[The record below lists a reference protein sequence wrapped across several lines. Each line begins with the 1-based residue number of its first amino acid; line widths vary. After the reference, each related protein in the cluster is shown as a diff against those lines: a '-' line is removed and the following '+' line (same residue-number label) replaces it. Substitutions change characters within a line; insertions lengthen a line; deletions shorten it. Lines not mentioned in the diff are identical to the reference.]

1 MRELLIA
8 TKNKGKV
15 PEMTQPLD
23 GLPFAFVSL
32 VEMSQIGEVEETGS
46 TYLENALL
54 KARTYGKQTGLLALA
69 DDSGLEVD
77 ALGGGPGVDTANYA
91 SGSYMERMKT
101 MLEELK
107 NVPDGERGAKFRSV
121 IVIYDPVTDA
131 MHSCEGEVSGFI
143 AHEIRGEGGFGYD
156 PIFDYEGKGKTG
168 GELGAV
174 WKYELS
180 HRGRA
185 MKKAREILLKEFV

>member
-15 PEMTQPLD
+15 PEMTQPLE
-23 GLPFAFVSL
+23 GLPFTFVSL
-32 VEMSQIGEVEETGS
+32 VDMPHVQEVEETGS

-54 KARTYGKQTGLLALA
+54 KVTTYGKATGLLALA

-91 SGSYMERMKT
+91 SGPYADRMKT

-107 NVPDGERGAKFRSV
+107 DVPDEKRSARFRS
-121 IVIYDPVTDA
+121 IVAIFDPTTDTVRT
-131 MHSCEGEVSGFI
+131 CEGVVEGFI
-143 AHEIRGEGGFGYD
+143 TREIRGDGGFGYD

-168 GELGAV
+168 GELGAA

-185 MKKAREILLKEFV
+185 MKKAREILQSEFV